1 MQHAMLEIAQALQFA
16 HLDSN
21 PSYSTNQLYDLE
33 QSASPP

>member
-1 MQHAMLEIAQALQFA
+1 MQHAMLEIQALQFA

-21 PSYSTNQLYDLE
+21 PSYSTNQLHDLE